1 MGRRPTTWAMA
12 VSRGAPH
19 HFLLL
24 CISLLLLTALC
35 ASLTYGSS
43 SQALDKI
50 NLVDDSEVGPY
61 QEGKVN
67 GLRDSSLK
75 SNEEI
80 NDSIVNAHRVAR
92 NSEKEDPKDKIK
104 RKKKKEVKSTKEEN
118 NKKKIKPGKKESD
131 KIKKKLV
138 SKKKL
143 KSNGNDLRKKK
154 K

>member
-1 MGRRPTTWAMA
+1 MGRRPTTITMA

-35 ASLTYGSS
+35 VSLAYGSS

-80 NDSIVNAHRVAR
+80 NDSIVNAHRIPR
-92 NSEKEDPKDKIK
+92 NSEKEGSKNKIK
-104 RKKKKEVKSTKEEN
+104 RKNKKEKEDGSAVRPMKGE
-118 NKKKIKPGKKESD
+118 NKKKIKSG
-131 KIKKKLV
+131 
-138 SKKKL
+138 
-143 KSNGNDLRKKK
+143 KKK
-154 K
+154 KKKKKKKKS

>member
-1 MGRRPTTWAMA
+1 MGRRPTTITMA

-24 CISLLLLTALC
+24 CISLLLLTAFC
-35 ASLTYGSS
+35 VSLAYGSS

-80 NDSIVNAHRVAR
+80 NDSIVNAHRVPR
-92 NSEKEDPKDKIK
+92 NSENEDSKDKIK
-104 RKKKKEVKSTKEEN
+104 KTKKKDKADRLAVRPKKGKKNKKKK
-118 NKKKIKPGKKESD
+118 KKKTPGE
-131 KIKKKLV
+131 
-138 SKKKL
+138 
-143 KSNGNDLRKKK
+143 KKK
-154 K
+154 KKKKKKKKS

>member
-1 MGRRPTTWAMA
+1 MGRRPTTITMA

-35 ASLTYGSS
+35 VSLAYGSS

-50 NLVDDSEVGPY
+50 NLVEDSEVGPY

-75 SNEEI
+75 SNT
-80 NDSIVNAHRVAR
+80 HRVPR
-92 NSEKEDPKDKIK
+92 NSEKEDSKDKKIK
-104 RKKKKEVKSTKEEN
+104 RKKKKENDDRSAGKPKKN
-118 NKKKIKPGKKESD
+118 GNKKNMIKPGKT
-131 KIKKKLV
+131 IK
-138 SKKKL
+138 SKQEEETCIQ
-143 KSNGNDLRKKK
+143 
-154 K
+154 

>member
-1 MGRRPTTWAMA
+1 MGRRPTTITMA

-35 ASLTYGSS
+35 SSLAYGSS
-43 SQALDKI
+43 SQALDKV

-80 NDSIVNAHRVAR
+80 NDSIVNAHRVPR
-92 NSEKEDPKDKIK
+92 NSETEGSKDQIK
-104 RKKKKEVKSTKEEN
+104 RKKKKEKDGLPVRKIKGGN
-118 NKKKIKPGKKESD
+118 NKKKIKPGKKESK
-131 KIKKKLV
+131 KIKKNKLA
-138 SKKKL
+138 
-143 KSNGNDLRKKK
+143 
-154 K
+154 